1 MWFFNKSVSF
11 TELGFRTDIH
21 SHILP
26 GVDDG
31 FRAEDRSVKALELL
45 HGMGLER
52 SILTPHIY
60 PDLYPENTPASMRK
74 RLEEVAGLFSATG
87 VECRVAGEHM
97 VYAGVEDAFSPA
109 DARDV
114 LCLGGRYILIEMSYA
129 YESQNIRDFIFR
141 LNAAGFNPV
150 LAHPERYSYYSR
162 SLVEI
167 SSITDMDTC
176 LQLNVLSLG
185 GFYGATAREK
195 AEAILEKGLYSYLGT
210 DLHSISQIEQLKALK
225 IKRKHVPAVERL
237 LAGNDALWN
246 A

>member
-87 VECRVAGEHM
+87 VECRVAG
-97 VYAGVEDAFSPA
+97 
-109 DARDV
+109 
-114 LCLGGRYILIEMSYA
+114 
-129 YESQNIRDFIFR
+129 
-141 LNAAGFNPV
+141 
-150 LAHPERYSYYSR
+150 
-162 SLVEI
+162 
-167 SSITDMDTC
+167 
-176 LQLNVLSLG
+176 
-185 GFYGATAREK
+185 
-195 AEAILEKGLYSYLGT
+195 
-210 DLHSISQIEQLKALK
+210 
-225 IKRKHVPAVERL
+225 
-237 LAGNDALWN
+237 
-246 A
+246 